1 MYEIK
6 DILIDNKINDIV
18 LKNSKTNTSAI
29 ISLMFGAS
37 LKELI
42 FEGVTVITSPELSD
56 YDTSYASAILF
67 PFANRINKGLY
78 TYNKKGFSLDKN
90 EKGEE
95 NALHGLIYN
104 KEFKLLQKKITSNY
118 AQIVLGFQ
126 QLEKVKGF
134 PYCYTVYLIY
144 TLQNNSFFLDITILN
159 DGSETFPFTLGWH
172 PYFKSSN
179 LKHSSISLQSDKKIK
194 LDKNK
199 IPIGLESI
207 KQLSRIHI
215 GNNNYDD
222 CFLVNDSTVYL
233 ETPDYKVKL
242 NTSANENYL
251 QIYTPKESNI
261 IAIEPMTAP
270 GNSFNNKIGLQFL
283 EAGKKY
289 NLSWKICFK
298 NFNNTNSNKQTLC
311 NSLHL

>member
-1 MYEIK
+1 M
-6 DILIDNKINDIV
+6 
-18 LKNSKTNTSAI
+18 
-29 ISLMFGAS
+29 AS
-37 LKELI
+37 L
-42 FEGVTVITSPELSD
+42 
-56 YDTSYASAILF
+56 
-67 PFANRINKGLY
+67 
-78 TYNKKGFSLDKN
+78 
-90 EKGEE
+90 
-95 NALHGLIYN
+95 
-104 KEFKLLQKKITSNY
+104 
-118 AQIVLGFQ
+118 
-126 QLEKVKGF
+126 
-134 PYCYTVYLIY
+134 
-144 TLQNNSFFLDITILN
+144 
-159 DGSETFPFTLGWH
+159 
-172 PYFKSSN
+172 FKSSN

-215 GNNNYDD
+215 GNNIYDD

-251 QIYTPKESNI
+251 QIYTPEETNI

-289 NLSWKICFK
+289 NLSWKINFK
-298 NFNNTNSNKQTLC
+298 NFNITNSNKQTLC